1 MKRWVPLVVG
11 ALMVPASVTAFG
23 FSVYGDELTTALSSS
38 PAVPETPALA
48 LPAVPPGPA
57 HVVAFPE
64 PEHRLPLTPVF
75 VSPDRAQQ
83 TVRALFESHAVKGVT
98 FAPGTADLVG
108 RGADVQR
115 GLAAALRNVSG
126 GVVTLVAHAWNGET
140 ASHRCDVLAMYRAGL
155 VRDYLAA
162 QGVDSVIT
170 TRVIVDPVWGP
181 PSDGGPQVDVLVA

>member
-38 PAVPETPALA
+38 PAAPALA
-48 LPAVPPGPA
+48 LPVVPPGPA
-57 HVVAFPE
+57 PLVILPDPA
-64 PEHRLPLTPVF
+64 RRPLTPVF

-83 TVRALFESHAVKGVT
+83 TVRALFASHAVKGVT

-115 GLAAALRNVSG
+115 GLAAALRNLSG

-140 ASHRCDVLAMYRAGL
+140 ASHRCDVLALYRAGL
-155 VRDYLAA
+155 VRDYLTA

>member
-23 FSVYGDELTTALSSS
+23 FSVYGEELSTALSSS
-38 PAVPETPALA
+38 PAVPPVPALA
-48 LPAVPPGPA
+48 LPAPVMP
-57 HVVAFPE
+57 HLE
-64 PEHRLPLTPVF
+64 PEHRLQLPPLF

-83 TVRALFESHAVKGVT
+83 AVRALFASHAVKGVT

-115 GLAAALRNVSG
+115 GLASALRNVSG

-140 ASHRCDVLAMYRAGL
+140 ASHRCDVLAMHRAGL